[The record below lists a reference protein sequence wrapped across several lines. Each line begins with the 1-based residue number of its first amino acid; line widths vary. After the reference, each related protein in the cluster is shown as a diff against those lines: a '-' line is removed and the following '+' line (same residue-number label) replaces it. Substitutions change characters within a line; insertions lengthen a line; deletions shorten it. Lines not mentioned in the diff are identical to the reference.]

1 LAEPTPPAAG
11 ASFVDPNPAVTRTG
25 LVANPSPGNSELWQI
40 DPMIAFLSADEPKLT
55 FARTLRVVESAVARE
70 AVRRCGRGGDVEP
83 VWMDVRSEL
92 LCGLRTA
99 VGTNGRGMAG
109 AHRHSPELDRADHGA
124 DLTWTVTSTR
134 YRQRYT
140 QNDLETAAVSH
151 SLNGLPAH
159 RFIRLSKARRG
170 QSPSTYDV
178 ERSSK
183 HSQGDLGQ
191 GNQFEGANC
200 TDNRADKIA

>member
-1 LAEPTPPAAG
+1 MPTPWPTPLAAG

-92 LCGLRTA
+92 LCGLRAA

-109 AHRHSPELDRADHGA
+109 AHRHSPELDQSWKAGR
-124 DLTWTVTSTR
+124 
-134 YRQRYT
+134 
-140 QNDLETAAVSH
+140 
-151 SLNGLPAH
+151 GLPAH
-159 RFIRLSKARRG
+159 REFRLRCYQLHIGLDAMTHNAFTGRLDDLARNTE
-170 QSPSTYDV
+170 QTMA
-178 ERSSK
+178 
-183 HSQGDLGQ
+183 L
-191 GNQFEGANC
+191 
-200 TDNRADKIA
+200 I